1 MATLMAGLVLFLFLG
16 LFGSAVYYAAV
27 YTLKTE
33 KYIARL
39 VGISYMLGI
48 LLQFAN
54 NNLVNKETAEAVIL
68 SGFMLVLVFL
78 LVKTERGNREN
89 TEENGDEPVRAET
102 DKSKSGIGQKT
113 NRITAGILLI
123 LLVVL
128 MTCVFSTLDTA
139 VTLVHAAGTLD
150 IGQWPRILLALSG
163 LAAGFVFDI
172 KNRKF
177 MSLTMFCVMM
187 LSTVCIV
194 ILGFGGSF
202 LAGLD

>member
-1 MATLMAGLVLFLFLG
+1 MGIFTFLFLGAEYLFDNMISLATSEEKTVLSQNYALGISTAGFLCYPLFSRFLKKRCRTVCTFFFTLVSVLCILLIRQHISYAATLMAGLVLFLFLG

-89 TEENGDEPVRAET
+89 TEENGD
-102 DKSKSGIGQKT
+102 
-113 NRITAGILLI
+113 
-123 LLVVL
+123 
-128 MTCVFSTLDTA
+128 
-139 VTLVHAAGTLD
+139 
-150 IGQWPRILLALSG
+150 
-163 LAAGFVFDI
+163 
-172 KNRKF
+172 
-177 MSLTMFCVMM
+177 
-187 LSTVCIV
+187 
-194 ILGFGGSF
+194 
-202 LAGLD
+202 